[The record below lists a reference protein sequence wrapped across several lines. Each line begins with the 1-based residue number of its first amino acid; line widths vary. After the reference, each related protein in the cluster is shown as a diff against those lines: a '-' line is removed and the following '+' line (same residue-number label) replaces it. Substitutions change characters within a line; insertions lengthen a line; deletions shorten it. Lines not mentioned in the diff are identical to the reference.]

1 MPHFY
6 VLHTH
11 FRHLLQKPVYVKR
24 NQYHEFQPLKFN
36 WFIEGKNVIF
46 SKVWPDVPTHQW
58 WQVSN
63 HDWGELITFYIFR
76 ALFSSTIY
84 YQNLMSSTVFYF
96 KKSKNDTRECSLS
109 FDHLKKK
116 WSIRLYYQLTA
127 AAVRSEYIYSKTWWK
142 IIFKDLSFLSR
153 CDSTLVALRGSVIVH
168 IVSDKSS

>member
-63 HDWGELITFYIFR
+63 HDCGELITFYIFR

-84 YQNLMSSTVFYF
+84 YQNLISSTVFYF

-116 WSIRLYYQLTA
+116 M
-127 AAVRSEYIYSKTWWK
+127 IYSPILPVNCSSSK
-142 IIFKDLSFLSR
+142 IWVHLFQNLMKDHL
-153 CDSTLVALRGSVIVH
+153 
-168 IVSDKSS
+168 